1 MDLSVLPTLTVLSDY
16 VTIAQLGDNK
26 IVRVVHP
33 KASAAIS
40 LHGGH
45 VISFKPE
52 GHEDLIWMSKDAIFD
67 NKAALR
73 GGIPICWPWFGRIA
87 APAHGFARNSAW
99 ALLEH
104 RESDNGVIVSLGLT
118 DNEHTRAIWPHQ
130 FKLVLNVEI
139 SDALKVTLDVTNTDS
154 TAWQFSGALHT
165 YLNLGDI
172 HQMTV
177 TGMGA
182 TYVDSL
188 LNNQAFEGGDVLTLT
203 DTIDRVYTAPE
214 NEIVLHDN
222 AWNRKL
228 SIQNSGDNSA
238 VLWNP
243 WKEGAE
249 SMGDMNNDGYLS
261 MFCIESSLHAN
272 SLNEGKELA
281 PGESH
286 QLITHIAVK

>member
-26 IVRVVHP
+26 MVRVLHP

-45 VISFKPE
+45 VVSFKPE
-52 GHEDLIWMSKDAIFD
+52 GQEDLIWMSKDAVYD

-73 GGIPICWPWFGRIA
+73 GGIPVCWPWFGRIA
-87 APAHGFARNSAW
+87 APAHGFARNSTW
-99 ALLEH
+99 ELIEH
-104 RESDNGVIVSLGLT
+104 RESDNGVLVSIGLT
-118 DNEHTRAIWPHQ
+118 DNESSREIWPHKFQ
-130 FKLVLNVEI
+130 LVLNVEV
-139 SDALKVTLDVTNTDS
+139 SETLKVTLDITNTDS
-154 TAWQFSGALHT
+154 TPWRFSGALHT

-172 HQMTV
+172 HQMEV
-177 TGMGA
+177 TGMGT

-188 LNNQAFEGGDVLTLT
+188 LDSKLCEGQEVLTLT
-203 DTIDRVYTAPE
+203 DTVDRVYTAPDS
-214 NEIVLHDN
+214 EIVLHDN

-228 SIQNSGDNSA
+228 SVKNEGANSA

-243 WKEGAE
+243 WKSGAE

-261 MFCIESSLHAN
+261 MFCIESTLHAN
-272 SLNEGKELA
+272 SLDEGKELA

-286 QLITHIAVK
+286 QLITHIAAK